1 MAIDRYHVAV
11 LAVDH
16 GDSELWEIAL
26 SRSPRFS
33 FTSIDLS
40 SHDWFEKCTETSY
53 DMYVAKAPGQ
63 TNLQKQ
69 MFDERIYI
77 LHRYCH
83 KPIYPSIQ
91 ELEIYEN
98 KKYLAYWLKA
108 HSVPH
113 PRTWVFY
120 ERRDA
125 EGFAKNVRV
134 PLVAKVN
141 IGSSGKGV
149 RILRSRA
156 ELNSYVSLAFSKG
169 IKPYIGPNFRTSS
182 LWAKLRNVYKKKGL
196 LHKRMVQYKSIANE
210 SQSFVILQEY
220 IPHTYEWRA
229 VRIGKSYFAHK
240 KIMKN
245 DKASGSLLKDY
256 ANPPLELMDFVKKVC
271 TQTSLS
277 SVSMDIFQTHDG
289 FLVNEIQTY
298 FGQSDAFQMKVDGK
312 IGRYLDTPSGWVF
325 EPGDYNG
332 TESYDLRVEHLLEI
346 LDGRK

>member
-1 MAIDRYHVAV
+1 MKDRYLIAILYVE
-11 LAVDH
+11 D
-16 GDSELWEIAL
+16 GDEDLWVRAI
-26 SRSPRFS
+26 SRIQRLDYEA
-33 FTSIDLS
+33 IHIGA
-40 SHDWFEKCTETSY
+40 HDWLERCTEKPY

-63 TNLQKQ
+63 TNMQKQ
-69 MFDERIYI
+69 MFDERIDI
-77 LHRYCH
+77 LHRYCQ

-120 ERRDA
+120 DKHDA
-125 EGFAKNVRV
+125 ERFAKSGRL
-134 PLVAKVN
+134 PLVAKIN

-182 LWAKLRNVYKKKGL
+182 LWAKLRNAYKKKGL
-196 LHKRMVQYKSIANE
+196 LHKRMAQYKSIAKE

-312 IGRYLDTPSGWVF
+312 IGRYLDTPAGWVF
-325 EPGDYNG
+325 ESGDFNG

-346 LDGRK
+346 LDGSN